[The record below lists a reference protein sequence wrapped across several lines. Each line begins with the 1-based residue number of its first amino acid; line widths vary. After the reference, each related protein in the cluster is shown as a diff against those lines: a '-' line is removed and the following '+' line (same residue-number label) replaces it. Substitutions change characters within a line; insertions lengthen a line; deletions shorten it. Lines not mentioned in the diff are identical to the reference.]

1 MSSTPVYLKVG
12 LAAACIAMLTSSV
25 QAVTIN
31 VHAGDD
37 LQAVLNAAQPGDVVL
52 LDAGARFVGN
62 FVLPVKAGST
72 YITIRSAAADNLLPP
87 AGRRITPS
95 YAALLPKIVSDNAAP
110 ALRAAAGAHH
120 WRLQFLEFPATQL
133 GAGEIVRLGEGASPQ
148 TSLSQV
154 PYAIEVDRVYVH
166 GDAVYGQKRGI
177 ALNSG
182 TTTISNSYIAG
193 IKSMGQDSQAIG
205 GWNGPGPYT
214 IENNYLEAAGENFL
228 LGGSDPA
235 IPGLVT
241 QNVTFRYNHLFKPM
255 AWRAE
260 GWQVKN
266 LFELKNGRHVV
277 VEYNVFENN
286 WDNAQPGYAI
296 LFTPR
301 NQDGGCPWC
310 VVEDVT
316 FQYNIVRNTPSG
328 INLSGYDYPN
338 QSAQTNN
345 IRIRQNLFYGLT
357 QALGGAGWFML
368 IGDGPRDIVVDHN
381 TVDFDG
387 TTALYAYGGSA
398 SAPTAISGFQFTN
411 NAVRHNQYGING
423 ANFSWGN
430 STIAGYFSGGTVVGN
445 WLPGGT
451 ANRYPAGN
459 LFSGTFS
466 SAFSDQPQRDYRPSA
481 GSILLGAASDGT
493 NVGADV
499 AALTSGLTGVVEGF
513 ALQRPKTPVAL
524 RITR

>member
-1 MSSTPVYLKVG
+1 MSSIRVYLKGG
-12 LAAACIAMLTSSV
+12 LVAASIAMLAGS
-25 QAVTIN
+25 AAAATIN
-31 VHAGDD
+31 VHAGDN
-37 LQAVLNAAQPGDVVL
+37 LQTALNAAQPGDVL
-52 LDAGARFVGN
+52 MLQAGATFIGN
-62 FVLPVKAGST
+62 FVLPVKVGAT
-72 YITIRSAAADNLLPP
+72 YITVRSATTDDLLPET
-87 AGRRITPS
+87 GRRIAPD
-95 YAALLPKIVSDNAAP
+95 YVALLPKIRSANTAP

-133 GAGEIVRLGEGASPQ
+133 GAGEILRLGEGSSPQ

-154 PYAIEVDRVYVH
+154 PYEIEVDRVYIH

-182 TTTISNSYIAG
+182 ITTISNSYIAG
-193 IKSMGQDSQAIG
+193 IKSMGQDSQAIA

-214 IENNYLEAAGENFL
+214 IQNNYLEAAGENLL

-241 QNVTFRYNHLFKPM
+241 QNVTFRYNYLSKPM
-255 AWRAE
+255 AWRGE

-266 LFELKNGRHVV
+266 LFELKNARHVL

-310 VVEDVT
+310 VVEDIT
-316 FQYNIVRNTPSG
+316 FQYNIVRNSPSG

-338 QSAQTNN
+338 RTAQTNN
-345 IRIRQNLFYGLT
+345 VRIRQNLFYGLT

-387 TTALYAYGGSA
+387 TTALYAYGGTA
-398 SAPTAISGFQFTN
+398 AAPAVISGFQFTN

-430 STIAGYFSGGTVVGN
+430 STIAGYFSGGSVAGN
-445 WLPGGT
+445 WLQSGT
-451 ANRYPAGN
+451 ADRYPAGN
-459 LFSGTFS
+459 LFSGTFA

-481 GSILLGAASDGT
+481 GSVLLGAASDGT
-493 NVGADV
+493 NIGADV

-513 ALQRPKTPVAL
+513 ALQRPKTPMGL
-524 RITR
+524 RISR